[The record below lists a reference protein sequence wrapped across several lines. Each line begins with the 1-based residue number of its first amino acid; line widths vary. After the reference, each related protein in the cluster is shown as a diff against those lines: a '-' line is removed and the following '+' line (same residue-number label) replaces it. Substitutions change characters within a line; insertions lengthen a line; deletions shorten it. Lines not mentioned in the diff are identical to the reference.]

1 VAASRLTTGW
11 PCAGDP
17 TQAEFS
23 PTLSGLE
30 FPKNTI
36 APSNFPL
43 PFRSRPDRWNG
54 WVKIGSL
61 CSLFD
66 GGRCRCLPPLSLETV
81 SE

>member
-1 VAASRLTTGW
+1 MAASRLTTGW

-43 PFRSRPDRWNG
+43 PFRSRPDRWM
-54 WVKIGSL
+54 
-61 CSLFD
+61 D
-66 GGRCRCLPPLSLETV
+66 GLKLVRSVHFLTEAVAVVCLPFLSKQ
-81 SE
+81 